1 MNRHD
6 DSIADRL
13 RRMAASDEMLVGR
26 GRSEQLA
33 HRAMARAAARPV
45 RRTLAVALAGS
56 AFAVVSV
63 AGLGAVAEQA
73 LPGDPLYLVDRAYE
87 SVSDIVRGPVDRSEE
102 RMVEALKLMDE
113 GKRDLAVSHLAT
125 ELNVQNIIH
134 VEPVELV
141 PPAEPPEGAA
151 GVAAAETTT
160 TGAPQTTTTDDAP
173 VVDDSTSSVASSEP
187 VEPVEPEVVE
197 ETEDP
202 LRLAIEY
209 ALQAKQAAKDSDDE
223 AVTAEAEFAVRSVLQ
238 LAIAPSDTETAVVEE
253 DSGTVAASQTST
265 TTTTESDEPRR
276 GNGARGN
283 GNTTTT
289 TTTTSVPE
297 EDLSQ
302 DGSGDGESSTGDDL
316 GDSQEGAGGSTE
328 PGDDGSDTGPLI
340 LPIP

>member
-6 DSIADRL
+6 DSTPDRL

-33 HRAMARAAARPV
+33 QRAMARAAARPV
-45 RRTLAVALAGS
+45 RRTLAVAVTAS

-63 AGLGAVAEQA
+63 AGLGAAAEQA
-73 LPGDPLYLVDRAYE
+73 LPGDPLYAVDRAYE

-102 RMVEALKLMDE
+102 RMLEALELMDR
-113 GKRDLAVSHLAT
+113 GNRDLAITHLAK
-125 ELNVQNIIH
+125 ELSVQNIMD
-134 VEPVELV
+134 VEPVELAQPV
-141 PPAEPPEGAA
+141 PPPEGVS
-151 GVAAAETTT
+151 GIAAAETTSTVSSTSPT
-160 TGAPQTTTTDDAP
+160 TAAPETS
-173 VVDDSTSSVASSEP
+173 DSTAAAASSEP
-187 VEPVEPEVVE
+187 VDSEVVDE
-197 ETEDP
+197 EDP
-202 LRLAIEY
+202 LRLALEY
-209 ALQAKQAAKDSDDE
+209 ALQAKQAARDSDDD

-265 TTTTESDEPRR
+265 TTTTVSNEPRR
-276 GNGARGN
+276 GNGVPGN

-297 EDLSQ
+297 EGLSQ
-302 DGSGDGESSTGDDL
+302 TGSGDGESSTGDDL

-328 PGDDGSDTGPLI
+328 PGDDGSGTGPLI

>member
-6 DSIADRL
+6 DSTPDRL

-33 HRAMARAAARPV
+33 QRAMARAAARPA
-45 RRTLAVALAGS
+45 RRTLAVAVTAS

-63 AGLGAVAEQA
+63 AGLGAAAEQA
-73 LPGDPLYLVDRAYE
+73 LPGEPLYTIDRAYE

-102 RMVEALKLMDE
+102 RMLEALKLLDRGNRE
-113 GKRDLAVSHLAT
+113 LAITHLAK
-125 ELNVQNIIH
+125 ELSVQNIIA
-134 VEPVELV
+134 VEPVEMV
-141 PPAEPPEGAA
+141 PPVEPPEGATGLA
-151 GVAAAETTT
+151 AVETTSTVPSTSPTTAVPDVSDSTAAAAT
-160 TGAPQTTTTDDAP
+160 
-173 VVDDSTSSVASSEP
+173 SEP
-187 VEPVEPEVVE
+187 VDSEAVE
-197 ETEDP
+197 EKEDP
-202 LRLAIEY
+202 LRLALEY
-209 ALQAKQAAKDSDDE
+209 ALQAKQAAKGSDDE

-238 LAIAPSDTETAVVEE
+238 LAIAPSDTETEVVEE

-265 TTTTESDEPRR
+265 TTTTVSDEPRR
-276 GNGARGN
+276 GNGVPGN

-289 TTTTSVPE
+289 TTTTSVPG

-328 PGDDGSDTGPLI
+328 PGDGGSDTGPLI